1 MKFKNFICPLLT
13 GASFVLVLLS
23 LFIGFT
29 SVTNLLGTTT
39 AELFANY
46 DYTESAFLVTIGQ
59 VAIIASLAMLVFSGI
74 LMLLKLTKSKCKA
87 QKLLGNIAK
96 IVLLLLAVA
105 ILVVFLV
112 FFSENTTT
120 LLTFAGGVG
129 FYFAVIG
136 TFLGAISAII
146 GLRK

>member
-1 MKFKNFICPLLT
+1 MKSKNLVWPLIT
-13 GASFVLVLLS
+13 GVSFVLVLLS
-23 LFIGFT
+23 LFIGFV

-39 AELFANY
+39 GELFANY
-46 DYTESAFLVTIGQ
+46 QYTKSAFLVTIGQ
-59 VAIIASLAMLVFSGI
+59 IAVIASLAMLVFSGI

-96 IVLLLLAVA
+96 IALLLLAVV

-112 FFSENTTT
+112 FFSENSSA
-120 LLTFAGGVG
+120 LATFAGGVG

-136 TFLGAISAII
+136 TFLGAISAIA